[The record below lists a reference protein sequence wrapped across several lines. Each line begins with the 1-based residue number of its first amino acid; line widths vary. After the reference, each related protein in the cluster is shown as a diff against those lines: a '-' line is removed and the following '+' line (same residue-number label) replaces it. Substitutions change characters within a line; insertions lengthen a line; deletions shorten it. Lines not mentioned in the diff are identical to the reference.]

1 MAVPVYIVLIFRTMT
16 AKTGK
21 DSAINFALT
30 QGLGVV
36 LLLLFSISGIGPS
49 SEELRRAQSQAPK
62 AEEMLKAMPWEL
74 FVAGTIWIVGGNY
87 IILRQRRKAGE
98 SWIKA
103 LKPFAPFRYMD
114 RRSWLQLLL
123 LVFLS
128 LAVAQVGLVRR
139 PPHLSQSATPTQLS
153 PQ

>member
-1 MAVPVYIVLIFRTMT
+1 
-16 AKTGK
+16 
-21 DSAINFALT
+21 
-30 QGLGVV
+30 
-36 LLLLFSISGIGPS
+36 
-49 SEELRRAQSQAPK
+49 
-62 AEEMLKAMPWEL
+62 MLKAMLWEL

-98 SWIKA
+98 SWIMA
-103 LKPFAPFRYMD
+103 LNPFAPFRYMD

-128 LAVAQVGLVRR
+128 LVVAQVGLVRR